1 MWGGGLEGIALCEEP
16 CLWSVI
22 TSHHGAENKKSLMR
36 LLLVLSP
43 GLTPL
48 SSSEAP
54 RASDYSKESDMKL
67 LLPKTASQRAI
78 AGLTSLAL
86 VAGGLTVMPYAG
98 AQQNEEP
105 VVAGAEAAPGA
116 EDVVDNEAP
125 DTDVEQDAGLLA
137 SPNAITLAGTPQLN
151 TALPTG
157 DAKGEI
163 TGTAAGTEVDFQATG
178 LQVGDKIISVGT
190 EHVNW
195 LRKDQSV
202 NAIVKDVDLGVAIQ
216 GIQIPADAKTGD
228 HIYFTYLRKEA
239 DGKEKEYE
247 VMLDATVT
255 SSTEAINVDQYTGA
269 KRTLLSPLF
278 ESAFDPSSK
287 TLFVTR
293 VSSDK
298 GSYTIYKLDAKTLD
312 VLAKNDLEE
321 DYAANGIAVDNKGQ
335 VWVTNAIKG
344 NISVYRQGDLTHI
357 KTFDVALNQPESI
370 VIDNKNNLAYV
381 GGADGKIAVLDI
393 NQERP
398 IGTIEL
404 DGFRDVASLSYD
416 EQTNQL
422 IATSGV
428 RENPQDVL
436 NKPQVAKVDLAH
448 GKKVDRYEV
457 KGAEAVLGAAYDP
470 VSKNIFVATGES
482 VVTVINSETEKVVT
496 TIDTGAGTSDVR
508 YNPKD
513 KRVYAVNTEA
523 NTLSVIDP
531 ATNKAVAKLDVGDN
545 PVHVSVASD
554 GTVAVVNNAKKNIG
568 QPALKDAVDE
578 VYTFKYNA
586 PTPPPQPKPSTTEST
601 SEKPTEKPKPSE
613 DPKPK
618 PPTGSNDLSS
628 KLGKYRNILI
638 AIFSVLGLTGII
650 AGAVA
655 AMAHANMI
663 PKEWL
668 PQQFR

>member
-1 MWGGGLEGIALCEEP
+1 
-16 CLWSVI
+16 
-22 TSHHGAENKKSLMR
+22 
-36 LLLVLSP
+36 
-43 GLTPL
+43 
-48 SSSEAP
+48 
-54 RASDYSKESDMKL
+54 MKL

-98 AQQNEEP
+98 AQDEPAEP
-105 VVAGAEAAPGA
+105 VAAAAEPNIETTPDVTEDDTLTPDTGAAADALPEGAVDALAAAPQGGHK
-116 EDVVDNEAP
+116 
-125 DTDVEQDAGLLA
+125 Q
-137 SPNAITLAGTPQLN
+137 
-151 TALPTG
+151 TG
-157 DAKGEI
+157 KAKGVI
-163 TGTAAGTEVDFQATG
+163 TGTAAGSEVDFQATD
-178 LQVGDKIISVGT
+178 LNPGDKITSVGT

-195 LRKDQSV
+195 LRKDQSI
-202 NAIVKDVDLGVAIQ
+202 NAVANADGEAAIE
-216 GIQIPADAKTGD
+216 GIQIPADAKTGE
-228 HIYFTYLRKEA
+228 HIYFNYIDK
-239 DGKEKEYE
+239 DGKEFE

-255 SSTEAINVDQYTGA
+255 SSTESINVDQYTGA

-335 VWVTNAIKG
+335 VWVTNTRTGAV
-344 NISVYRQGDLTHI
+344 SVYKQSDLTHI
-357 KTFDVALNQPESI
+357 KTFPGIIEEAESI

-381 GGADGKIAVLDI
+381 GGAEGKIAVLDI

-404 DGFRDVASLSYD
+404 DGFRDVASLSHD

-482 VVTVINSETEKVVT
+482 VVTVINSETGKVVT
-496 TIDTGAGTSDVR
+496 TIDTGAGTTDVR

-513 KRVYAVNTEA
+513 KRIYAVNTEA

-531 ATNKAVAKLDVGDN
+531 ATNKAVAKLDVGDK

-554 GTVAVVNNAKKNIG
+554 GTVAVVNNGSKIVGPYQFVN
-568 QPALKDAVDE
+568 E

-586 PTPPPQPKPSTTEST
+586 PTPPPQPKPSTSEST
-601 SEKPTEKPKPSE
+601 TQKPTEKPKPSE
-613 DPKPK
+613 TTTPK

>member
-1 MWGGGLEGIALCEEP
+1 
-16 CLWSVI
+16 
-22 TSHHGAENKKSLMR
+22 
-36 LLLVLSP
+36 
-43 GLTPL
+43 
-48 SSSEAP
+48 
-54 RASDYSKESDMKL
+54 MKN

-98 AQQNEEP
+98 AQDEP
-105 VVAGAEAAPGA
+105 DGTVATAPAET
-116 EDVVDNEAP
+116 DVVDNEAP
-125 DTDVEQDAGLLA
+125 DTDAEQDAGLPT
-137 SPNAITLAGTPQLN
+137 PNAITLAGTPQLN

-157 DAKGEI
+157 TAKGFI
-163 TGTAAGTEVDFQATG
+163 VGGTAAAGAEVEFQAIG
-178 LQVGDKIISVGT
+178 LKKDDKIISVGT

-202 NAIVKDVDLGVAIQ
+202 NAIADDSGTVTIQ
-216 GIQIPADAKTGD
+216 GVQIPADAKTGD

-255 SSTEAINVDQYTGA
+255 SSTEAINVEQYTGA
-269 KRTLLSPLF
+269 KRTLLTDLH
-278 ESAFDPSSK
+278 ESAFDPSAK
-287 TLFVTR
+287 NLFVTR
-293 VSSDK
+293 TSDD
-298 GSYTIYKLDAKTLD
+298 GSGVYKHTIYKLDAQTLD

-321 DYAANGIAVDNKGQ
+321 DYAANGIAVDNKGR
-335 VWVTNAIKG
+335 VWVTNTDNG
-344 NISVYRQGDLTHI
+344 TISVYKQSDLTHI
-357 KTFDVALNQPESI
+357 KTFTEGIAGAESI

-381 GGADGKIAVLDI
+381 GGTGGQITVLDI
-393 NQERP
+393 NQEKS
-398 IGTIEL
+398 IGTIAL
-404 DGFRDVASLSYD
+404 DDFTDVASLSYD
-416 EQTNQL
+416 EQMNQL
-422 IATSGV
+422 IATSGTSA
-428 RENPQDVL
+428 
-436 NKPQVAKVDLAH
+436 KPQVAKVDLSN
-448 GKKVDRYEV
+448 GKKVDRYDV
-457 KGAEAVLGAAYDP
+457 KGADAVLGAAYDP

-482 VVTVINSETEKVVT
+482 VLTVINSETKKVVT
-496 TIDTGAGTSDVR
+496 TIDTGAGTTDVR

-513 KRVYAVNTEA
+513 KRVYAVNA
-523 NTLSVIDP
+523 NAGTLSAIDP
-531 ATNKAVAKLDVGDN
+531 ATNKPVAKLEVGKN
-545 PVHVSVASD
+545 PAHVSVASD
-554 GTVAVVNNAKKNIG
+554 GTVAVVNNASKDIGAIG
-568 QPALKDAVDE
+568 QFVDE

-601 SEKPTEKPKPSE
+601 SEKPSTTPKPSE
-613 DPKPK
+613 TTTPK

>member
-1 MWGGGLEGIALCEEP
+1 
-16 CLWSVI
+16 
-22 TSHHGAENKKSLMR
+22 
-36 LLLVLSP
+36 
-43 GLTPL
+43 
-48 SSSEAP
+48 
-54 RASDYSKESDMKL
+54 MKL

-98 AQQNEEP
+98 AQDEETTQG
-105 VVAGAEAAPGA
+105 VVADNATALEEVAPASDAGAE
-116 EDVVDNEAP
+116 ES
-125 DTDVEQDAGLLA
+125 AGLA
-137 SPNAITLAGTPQLN
+137 PVDPNAITLAGTPQLN

-190 EHVNW
+190 ENVNW
-195 LRKDQSV
+195 LRKDQSI
-202 NAIVKDVDLGVAIQ
+202 NAIVKDVELGVAIQ

-298 GSYTIYKLDAKTLD
+298 GSYTIYKLNAETLD

-496 TIDTGAGTSDVR
+496 TIDTGAGTTDVR

-601 SEKPTEKPKPSE
+601 SEKPTEKPTEKPSE
-613 DPKPK
+613 TTTPK

>member
-48 SSSEAP
+48 SSSEAT

-98 AQQNEEP
+98 AQDEEP

-116 EDVVDNEAP
+116 EAETNGLPENLVDADVLANAVDTAAP
-125 DTDVEQDAGLLA
+125 ANAPQQTPPLPKGTATGSFSDA
-137 SPNAITLAGTPQLN
+137 
-151 TALPTG
+151 
-157 DAKGEI
+157 
-163 TGTAAGTEVDFQATG
+163 TAAGSTVDFEVTG
-178 LQVGDKIISVGT
+178 LQGNDRVISVGAGG
-190 EHVNW
+190 VNW
-195 LRKDQSV
+195 LTKEQIYAAFADSEGKV
-202 NAIVKDVDLGVAIQ
+202 KIKDV
-216 GIQIPADAKTGD
+216 QIPADAKTGD
-228 HIYFTYLRKEA
+228 QIYFTYL
-239 DGKEKEYE
+239 GKDASGDEKEFE
-247 VMLDATVT
+247 VQVDAKVT
-255 SSTEAINVDQYTGA
+255 SSAENINVDKYTGV
-269 KRTLLSPLF
+269 KRTLLSELQK
-278 ESAFDPSSK
+278 SAFDPSSK
-287 TLFVTR
+287 NLFVTR
-293 VSSDK
+293 TSEDENGNEK
-298 GSYTIYKLDAKTLD
+298 YTIYKLDAKTLD

-321 DYAANGIAVDNKGQ
+321 GYAANGIATDNKGQ
-335 VWVTNAIKG
+335 VWVTNPEG
-344 NISVYRQGDLTHI
+344 TVSVYRQSDLTHI
-357 KTFDVALNQPESI
+357 KTFDAEVNEPESI
-370 VIDNKNNLAYV
+370 VIDNRNNLAYV
-381 GGADGKIAVLDI
+381 GGSDSYITILDI
-393 NQERP
+393 NQERQ

-404 DGFRDVASLSYD
+404 DEFTDVSSLSYD

-422 IATSGV
+422 IATSG
-428 RENPQDVL
+428 DS

-457 KGAEAVLGAAYDP
+457 KGAKFVVGAAYDP
-470 VSKNIFVATGES
+470 VSKNIFVSTLES
-482 VVTVINSETEKVVT
+482 VVTVINSETKKVVT
-496 TIDTGAGTSDVR
+496 TIDTGAGTTDVR

-513 KRVYAVNTEA
+513 KRVYAVNS
-523 NTLSVIDP
+523 NDDTLSVIDP
-531 ATNKAVAKLDVGDN
+531 ATNKAVAKLDVGDA
-545 PVHVSVASD
+545 PLHLSVASD
-554 GTVAVVNNAKKNIG
+554 GTIAVISNAFKDIG
-568 QPALKDAVDE
+568 QPDPKDAVDE

-601 SEKPTEKPKPSE
+601 TQKPTEKPKPSE
-613 DPKPK
+613 TTTPK